1 VELPALH
8 WICPPLPGLRAVPRP
23 PAPCYRRAVSSTPAV
38 FIVADSGS
46 TAPSLVI
53 GGLTVLERRLREA
66 ERRGVPRALVACAGE
81 LPRRPLAIP
90 VERVAE
96 GSAPPP
102 GVDVVRADELCGV
115 RLDGP
120 AAARQAEWK
129 LLRGL
134 PKSFQGP
141 ADALVNQH
149 ISLRITRLLCRTPIT
164 PNQVT
169 AAALLVGLVAAVLL
183 AGASRASVAAAGA
196 LIFLQNLLDSCDGE
210 LARLRYQFSAFGQ
223 WLDNI
228 ADDVVDAALMVG
240 LGAAAG
246 GVWLWLGLAAGA
258 ARVFTQLALYVQV
271 RRLGGQ
277 FNRFRWW
284 FEEDVGSIDDVYDP
298 RSPRT
303 WLRSFARRDVYLLIW
318 AVLCVAGAPVVAA
331 AYADVV
337 ALAYLVVTA
346 LHLVIVARRPRAAA
360 R

>member
-1 VELPALH
+1 MELPGLR
-8 WICPPLPGLRAVPRP
+8 WICPPLPAAPAVHRTP
-23 PAPCYRRAVSSTPAV
+23 PSCYSGPVKGAPAV
-38 FIVADSGS
+38 FIVAEPGS

-66 ERRGVPRALVACAGE
+66 ERGGAVRALVACAGE
-81 LPRRPLAIP
+81 LPRRPLAIA

-102 GVDVVRADELCGV
+102 GAEVVRADELCGV

-120 AAARQAEWK
+120 AAARAAEWR

-141 ADALVNQH
+141 ADALVVQH
-149 ISLRITRLLCRTPIT
+149 LSLRITRLLCRTPIT
-164 PNQVT
+164 PNQIT
-169 AAALLVGLVAAVLL
+169 AAALVVGLVAALLL
-183 AGASRASVAAAGA
+183 AAGGRAAVAAAGA
-196 LIFLQNLLDSCDGE
+196 LIILQNVLDSCDGE
-210 LARLRYQFSAFGQ
+210 MARLRYQFSALGQ

-228 ADDVVDAALMVG
+228 ADDAVDAALMAG

-246 GVWLWLGLAAGA
+246 GAWLWLGLGAAA

-277 FNRFRWW
+277 FNQFRWW
-284 FEEDVGSIDDVYDP
+284 FEAEVGSIDEVYDP
-298 RSPRT
+298 RSPKT
-303 WLRSFARRDVYLLIW
+303 WLRSFARRDVYLLLW
-318 AVLCVAGAPVVAA
+318 AALCLAGLPVVAT

-337 ALAYLVVTA
+337 SLGYLIVTV
-346 LHLVIVARRPRAAA
+346 LHLAITARRPPGG
-360 R
+360 